1 VEGFEPNVHSQTYF
15 HRGSNITSMVTDV
28 DEIETLQTRL
38 HNGEIAA
45 ADRDAIEQFDTR
57 LERRRPQS
65 LSAARHKKLLR
76 SVILIAERH
85 GHLAAAL
92 EDREAAEAVKDWI
105 DDEYK
110 NEESNRD
117 MRAILNRFAG
127 LVTGPRGDDD
137 PPECVAWIP
146 TTYSNS
152 YDPTPDPREILVWE
166 DDVAPML
173 DAAQNLRDRALIG
186 VAFDGGFR
194 GGELKA
200 LERRDCQDHDHGLQ
214 VTVEGKQG
222 RRSVLLV
229 PAVEYLTDWLAEHPG
244 GEGSDPLWSKLGRPE
259 RVSDRMFYKILE
271 SAADRAGVD
280 KPVTPT
286 NFRKSS
292 AAYLARRNVNQA
304 HIEDHHGWVRGSDA
318 AARYIQV
325 FGEDTDREIAR
336 AHGVDVD
343 AGDEPPTPAAREC
356 PRCGAVVEPHR
367 SFCAD
372 CNQAVD
378 REAQAVIQRAMDIL
392 DDSLVEADDAET
404 RDQLVTTR
412 RKFRETPDD
421 FDMDAVHELVSSVDS
436 R

>member
-1 VEGFEPNVHSQTYF
+1 
-15 HRGSNITSMVTDV
+15 MVTAIE
-28 DEIETLQTRL
+28 EIETLQDRL
-38 HNGEIAA
+38 QTNDDIAPD
-45 ADRDAIEQFDTR
+45 DRGVIEQLDDI
-57 LERRRPQS
+57 LGRRRPQD

-76 SVILIAERH
+76 SVIIMAERH
-85 GHLAAAL
+85 GGLAEAL
-92 EDREAAEAVKDWI
+92 NDRKAAEDLKDWI
-105 DDEYK
+105 DDKYE

-117 MRAILNRFAG
+117 MRAVLNRFGG
-127 LVTGPRGDDD
+127 LVTAPPDDED
-137 PPECVAWIP
+137 PPASIAWIP

-152 YDPTPDPREILVWE
+152 YDKTPDPRDILLW
-166 DDVAPML
+166 DTDVAPML
-173 DAAQNLRDRALIG
+173 HAAQNSRDRALVA

-194 GGELKA
+194 GGELKG
-200 LERRDCQDHDHGLQ
+200 LEVRDCQDHDHGMQL
-214 VTVEGKQG
+214 TVEGKQG

-229 PAVEYLTDWLAEHPG
+229 PAVEYLTEWLAEHPG
-244 GEGSDPLWSKLGRPE
+244 DDGTDPLWSTLGSPE
-259 RVSDRMFYKILE
+259 RISDKMFYKTFDAL
-271 SAADRAGVD
+271 ADRADVD

-336 AHGVDVD
+336 AHGIEVAD
-343 AGDEPPTPAAREC
+343 AEEPPTPETQSC
-356 PRCGAVVEPHR
+356 PRCGATVEPHR

-378 REAQAVIQRAMDIL
+378 REAHALIERAMDIL
-392 DDSLVEADDAET
+392 DDSLIEADDAET
-404 RDQLVTTR
+404 RDELITAR

-436 R
+436 K